1 MRDGGTGLGPVWA
14 VVACLAAGVLGC
26 SPRYYRAD
34 ADGEVYGVV
43 AAKQKRVLGAERAFT
58 IEPALGDPLEG
69 LRGGG
74 EPVRAAR
81 TAAGFARYSQDDL
94 EAIPRDGVPRQP
106 GAVVLSLRGALALA
120 ARHSREYQARKE
132 QLYTAALDLT
142 LQRHLWRPQ
151 WLGTLFAGG
160 AAGAVESGSAG
171 STFSMS
177 QLLALGGEV
186 SVSVANDFVKY
197 WSGGLDH
204 SAATALAV
212 DVIQPLWRDAGR
224 LVAQENLTQAER
236 DMVYAVRSFA
246 RFRKTFCVQTTSA
259 YYGVLRSRDAVT
271 NQWQNYER
279 VRQSVERTEWLAA
292 KGDLPPFEVDQARQD
307 QLAAWDSWLQ
317 TIRRYQEQLDRF
329 KVTLALP
336 ADAAVELDP
345 QEVER
350 LREAGLRE
358 IPLTLERVVRLA
370 LRRRFDLMNA
380 VDAVADS
387 ERKVII
393 AANGLAPDLDLTLS
407 ASVDS
412 EARKPLR
419 LESSQGRY
427 SAGLEAGLPLNRKAE
442 RNAYR
447 RSLITLEAAR
457 READEQRDQVVLD
470 IREAW
475 RTLEDTAARYRTQG
489 ESLKLADRR
498 VESTSALLEAG
509 RAQTRDLLE
518 ALRAQVSAQNA
529 LTSSL
534 IDNILARLA
543 LWRDTELLR
552 VDENGVWKEVTDV
565 PE

>member
-1 MRDGGTGLGPVWA
+1 MRDGCTGLGLAWA
-14 VVACLAAGVLGC
+14 LAACLAGGLLGC
-26 SPRYYRAD
+26 TPRYYRAD
-34 ADGEVYGVV
+34 ADREVYGVV
-43 AAKQKRVLGAERAFT
+43 AAKQRRVLGADRPFT

-69 LRGGG
+69 LRRG
-74 EPVRAAR
+74 EEAAAPRAAR
-81 TAAGFARYSQDDL
+81 GFARYSQDDL
-94 EAIPRDGVPRQP
+94 DKIPEDGVPRQE
-106 GAVVLSLRGALALA
+106 GAVVLSLADALALA
-120 ARHSREYQARKE
+120 AEHSRDYQARKE
-132 QLYTAALDLT
+132 QLYASALDLT
-142 LQRHLWRPQ
+142 LERHLWRPQ

-160 AAGAVESGSAG
+160 TAGAVDSGSAG
-171 STFSMS
+171 SSFSMS

-204 SAATALAV
+204 SATTALAV

-224 LVAQENLTQAER
+224 LVAQENLTQSER

-246 RFRKTFCVQTTSA
+246 RFRKTFCVQVTSS

-271 NQWQNYER
+271 NQWRNYQR
-279 VRQSVERTEWLAA
+279 VRQSVERTQWLAA
-292 KGDLPPFEVDQARQD
+292 KGDLPPFQVDQARQD

-317 TIRRYQEQLDRF
+317 AVRRYQEQLDRF
-329 KVTLALP
+329 KVDLALP

-350 LREAGLRE
+350 LREKGLRE
-358 IPLTLERVVRLA
+358 LPLTLDRAVRIA
-370 LRRRFDLMNA
+370 LRRRFDLMNTVA
-380 VDAVADS
+380 EVADA

-393 AANGLAPDLDLTLS
+393 AANGLAPDLDLTAS

-412 EARKPLR
+412 AARKPLR
-419 LESSQGRY
+419 LETSQGRY

-447 RSLITLEAAR
+447 RSLITLEASR
-457 READEQRDQVVLD
+457 RDADEQRDQVVLD
-470 IREAW
+470 VRDAW
-475 RTLEDTAARYRTQG
+475 RTLEDTAARYRTQE

-518 ALRAQVSAQNA
+518 ALRAQLNAQNA
-529 LTSSL
+529 LTATL

-552 VDENGVWKEVTDV
+552 VDEDGVWKEVTDV